1 MRTDLPLHDLNRGV
15 MRRRHLLIAGA
26 LASCLGGHQPLAADT
41 SVAPRAIQL
50 GDYGAVCD
58 GATDDSPAIERALVQ
73 ARKLRLPLVIPAGRC
88 AFGDVIRLDGVTLTG
103 NGAGSVLHA
112 LNWRRSAIF
121 MSGAGPSVSNV
132 KLTGVAAPSRQANWE
147 STKITIFGA
156 TDFVIDGV
164 IIEGAPAASIQ
175 TAKRATR
182 GRITNN
188 VIRNSLSDSI
198 HMTDGASQ
206 ILVENNHI
214 EYSGDDGIAVVSY
227 RGDGARV
234 SNITARNNVVLDN
247 KWGRNMSVVGG
258 QHILYENY
266 FLSGNP
272 SGGACLYIAQEK
284 SYKTYSALDVTVNR
298 NTFQD
303 CGGVNSGHAAAMIYS
318 DGEEANNDIK
328 LTYND
333 IIQKGLNGVKY
344 FGPQTNVRIENNR
357 IAGART
363 AYVGGAVPGV
373 TVIPYTG
380 GEVGYV
386 AR

>member
-1 MRTDLPLHDLNRGV
+1 MQC
-15 MRRRHLLIAGA
+15 RHLLIAGV
-26 LASCLGGHQPLAADT
+26 LACCLAGHQSGTADT
-41 SVAPRAIQL
+41 AVAARAIQL
-50 GDYGAVCD
+50 RDYGAVCD
-58 GATDDSPAIERALVQ
+58 GATDDSPAIERALAQ
-73 ARKLRLPLVIPAGRC
+73 ARKLRLPLLVPVGRC
-88 AFGDVIRLDGVTLTG
+88 AFGDIIRVDGVALTG
-103 NGAGSVLHA
+103 TGEGSVLYA

-121 MSGAGPSVSNV
+121 MSGSGPSVSKL
-132 KLTGVAAPSRQANWE
+132 KLTGAAAPSRQANWE
-147 STKITIFGA
+147 ATKITIFGA
-156 TDFVIDGV
+156 ADFVIDSV
-164 IIEGAPAASIQ
+164 TIEGAPAASIQ

-198 HMTDGASQ
+198 HLTDGASQ

-227 RGDGARV
+227 RNDGTRV

-258 QHILYENY
+258 QHVLYENN

-272 SGGACLYIAQEK
+272 SGRACLYIAQEK
-284 SYKTYSALDVTVNR
+284 PYQTFSALDVTVNR
-298 NTFQD
+298 NTFQY
-303 CGGVNSGHAAAMIYS
+303 CGGLISGHAAAMIYS
-318 DGEEANNDIK
+318 DGEEANDNIK

-333 IIQKGLNGVKY
+333 IIQNGLNGVRY
-344 FGPQTNVRIENNR
+344 FGPQTNVRIEHNR
-357 IAGART
+357 IVGART
-363 AYVGGAVPGV
+363 PYVGGAVPGV

-380 GEVGYV
+380 GEVGYA